1 MSNGEIARREFLTG
15 ALASGAGL
23 GMLSAHAQDGGATP
37 APVPEP
43 AKRVPRRPLGKTGAD
58 VPILIM
64 GCCQTLD
71 PAYDKR
77 LHRCYQL
84 GVDHLDTAQMYAQ
97 GQSHKTIAPF
107 IKQIGDRKKLWI
119 TSKVFQEG
127 AKGTPE
133 DFKTNLDSCLQDLET
148 DYLDMFLLHIVQDP
162 RLLGPEFIKM
172 GEELK
177 KSGKIRFFGFSCHH
191 ADSIPMLM
199 NKAAESGGFDTVM
212 FRYSFRECG
221 DLALNKAIDACHKAG
236 IGLIAIKTLA
246 SVPDDQ
252 EQVKQFQSKSFTLT
266 QAKLKA
272 VWADERIA
280 AIASQMTAVEH
291 VMENSAAAMSPEK
304 LAMEEFMQLQQFAAR
319 SSHHHCKGCAG
330 VCESCIDGPLRVADT
345 LRYLMYAEC
354 YGQRDAARAMYA
366 ELPREQRMLEGV
378 DLRAAIAACPQGIDL
393 AGRLARAQELLA

>member
-1 MSNGEIARREFLTG
+1 MSGGIARREFIAG

-23 GMLSAHAQDGGATP
+23 GMLGAQAQEGGTP
-37 APVPEP
+37 APEA
-43 AKRVPRRPLGKTGAD
+43 AKKVPRRPLGKTGAD

-77 LHRCYQL
+77 LHRCYQV
-84 GVDHLDTAQMYAQ
+84 GIDHIDTAQMYAE

-127 AKGTPE
+127 AKGTPD
-133 DFKTNLDSCLQDLET
+133 DFKKNLDLCLQDLET
-148 DYLDMFLLHIVQDP
+148 DYLDMFLMHIVQAS
-162 RLLGPEFIKM
+162 RLLDPEFIKM

-191 ADSIPMLM
+191 ADSIPTLM

-252 EQVKQFQSKSFTLT
+252 EQVKQFQSRNFSLT
-266 QAKLKA
+266 QAKLKS
-272 VWADERIA
+272 VWADERIS

-291 VMENSAAAMSPEK
+291 VLENSAAAMSPEK
-304 LAMEEFMQLQQFAAR
+304 LTMEEFMQLQQFAAR
-319 SSHHHCKGCAG
+319 SCHQHCKGCAG
-330 VCESCIDGPLRVADT
+330 LCEARVDGPLRVADT

-354 YGQRDAARAMYA
+354 YGQREMARAMYA
-366 ELPREQRMLEGV
+366 QLAEEERVLDSV
-378 DLRAAIAACPQGIDL
+378 DLRAAAAACPQGIDIP
-393 AGRLARAQELLA
+393 ARLARAREVLA